1 MDIVIFIVFTI
12 VFFTVGIYFVVSPIL
27 WAIWYA
33 RRRYRRQRQFSLK
46 EFFLVFTVAALLFGA
61 VVAAMRN

>member
-12 VFFTVGIYFVVSPIL
+12 VFFAVGIYFVVPPIL

-33 RRRYRRQRQFSLK
+33 RRTYLRQRQFSLE
-46 EFFLVFTVAALLFGA
+46 EFFVVFTVAALIFGA